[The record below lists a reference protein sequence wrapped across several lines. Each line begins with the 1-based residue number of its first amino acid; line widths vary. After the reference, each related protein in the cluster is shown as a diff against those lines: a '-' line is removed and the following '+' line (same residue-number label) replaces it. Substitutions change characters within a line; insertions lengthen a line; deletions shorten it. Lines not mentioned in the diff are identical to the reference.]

1 VTTPPSRRYDHK
13 EGGVV
18 STVTKF
24 VFDVELSPL
33 EHDSGVANLH
43 DIHLDENQI
52 LEVGTRVELRDEGG
66 FFHAATVV
74 AITPGEFGRN
84 YELHIQP

>member
-1 VTTPPSRRYDHK
+1 
-13 EGGVV
+13 
-18 STVTKF
+18 VTKF

-33 EHDSGVANLH
+33 ERDSGVTHLH
-43 DIHLDENQI
+43 DIHLDENQV

-66 FFHAATVV
+66 FFHAATV
-74 AITPGEFGRN
+74 AATTRGDFGSN

>member
-1 VTTPPSRRYDHK
+1 M
-13 EGGVV
+13 
-18 STVTKF
+18 STVTKL
-24 VFDVELSPL
+24 VFDVELGPL
-33 EHDSGVANLH
+33 ERDSGVTYLH
-43 DIHLDENQI
+43 DIHLDDNQV

-66 FFHAATVV
+66 FFHAATVI

>member
-1 VTTPPSRRYDHK
+1 M
-13 EGGVV
+13 

-24 VFDVELSPL
+24 VFDVELGPL
-33 EHDSGVANLH
+33 ERASGVASLH
-43 DIHLDENQI
+43 DVHLDDNQV

-66 FFHAATVV
+66 FLHAATVV
-74 AITPGEFGRN
+74 AITPGEFGRD